1 MGEDLTSVN
10 IHLLKNPELKNPVL
24 VCGLPGSGFVGKL
37 AVEHLIKELGAK
49 IFGVVYSYNFPPQVI
64 IKPNGTVDILKNELY
79 YFKSKVS
86 NDLILYTG
94 DSQPITPEAD
104 YQVAD
109 KILELASEL
118 GTKKIFTLAA
128 YITGGFVKEPKV
140 YGTATEISAANDLS
154 NYGVILMKEGA
165 ITGMNGLLV
174 GLAKVRGMLGLSLL
188 GETSGYI
195 VDANASKA
203 VLTIFSKIMNIE
215 VDMTRLIEHAKN
227 SEKIVKKLGQ
237 LRNSQD
243 SHPEV
248 GKQNNKNL
256 GYIS

>member
-1 MGEDLTSVN
+1 MGEELTKVN
-10 IHLLKNPELKNPVL
+10 IHLLNEPELKKPVL

-37 AVEHLIKELGAK
+37 AVEHLVKELGAE

-64 IKPNGTVDILKNELY
+64 IKPNGTVDIIKNELFY
-79 YFKSKVS
+79 WKSKVS

-109 KILELASEL
+109 KILELASGF

-140 YGTATEISAANDLS
+140 YGAATDVSAANDLS
-154 NYGVILMKEGA
+154 NHGAILMKEGS

-195 VDANASKA
+195 VDANASRA
-203 VLTIFSKIMNIE
+203 VLTIFSKIMDIE

-227 SEKIVKKLGQ
+227 TEMIVKKLDQ
-237 LRNSQD
+237 LKNQD
-243 SHPEV
+243 SHPKV
-248 GKQNNKNL
+248 GKQKDKNL